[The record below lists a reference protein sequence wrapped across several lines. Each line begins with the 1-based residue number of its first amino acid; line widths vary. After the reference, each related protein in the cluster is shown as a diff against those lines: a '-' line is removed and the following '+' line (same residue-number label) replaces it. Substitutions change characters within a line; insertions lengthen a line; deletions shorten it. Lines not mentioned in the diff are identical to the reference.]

1 MKIHKSRKTIIV
13 LLVAV
18 AALLW
23 AIQVYR
29 DDAETLLREAVESR
43 GSRVLGTRVDVGDAA
58 VDLDGGRASLAG
70 LVVANPGGF
79 SDRNMISVE
88 TMAVHGDF
96 GDRVI
101 DRVVLSG
108 VDTIIEFRGARSNFE
123 TLGDRVA
130 SRAAD
135 DAAAA
140 GDDDEEA
147 GDEEDVDASGN
158 EGTGKEAA
166 RDDWQVGSIQVENI
180 RVRVEADWSS
190 DVVDFDAGGLSID
203 SLDAGTDAL
212 ARTVLIRFLDRVLM
226 AAAEQVDDDRLREG
240 LMEKAREL
248 RDRVSRPDDP
258 DSG

>member
-29 DDAETLLREAVESR
+29 DDTEMLLREAVESR

-58 VDLDGGRASLAG
+58 VDLDGGRVSLSG

-79 SDRNMISVE
+79 SNRNMISVE
-88 TMAVHGDF
+88 TMEVHGDF
-96 GDRVI
+96 GARVI
-101 DRVVLSG
+101 HRVVLSG

-135 DAAAA
+135 DAVAA
-140 GDDDEEA
+140 GDEEA
-147 GDEEDVDASGN
+147 GDEEDVDASGD
-158 EGTGKEAA
+158 GEAGEEA
-166 RDDWQVGSIQVENI
+166 PRDDWQVESIQFESI

-203 SLDAGTDAL
+203 SLDAGADAL

-226 AAAEQVDDDRLREG
+226 SAAEQVDDDRLREG
-240 LMEKAREL
+240 LMERAREL
-248 RDRVSRPDDP
+248 RDRVSQPGDP
-258 DSG
+258 D

>member
-58 VDLDGGRASLAG
+58 VDLDGGRASLSG

-79 SDRNMISVE
+79 SNRNMISVE

-140 GDDDEEA
+140 GGDEEA
-147 GDEEDVDASGN
+147 GDEEDVDASGD
-158 EGTGKEAA
+158 EETGKEAA
-166 RDDWQVGSIQVENI
+166 RDDWQVGSIQVESI

-248 RDRVSRPDDP
+248 RDRVSRPEDP
-258 DSG
+258 GSG